1 MGDIQNTDNIESNI
15 DNNNN
20 NNVSLESSSSSQNNN
35 TNTTTTTTTTSVD
48 NLQVGVLSISDQS
61 TPTIETPN
69 QQQQQQQDDNNR
81 GVSNETIKASLDGLK
96 HNSLKTTFPNSTN
109 HQYIDV
115 NTQWITNKLKERES
129 EFTEKRGMSIFLGTW
144 NVNGKKPSE
153 SLDPWLKDPSM
164 SLQPDIYA
172 IGFQELDLTAE
183 ALLLGDTTRSLPW
196 EQHILNTLQGDYV
209 KLLSKQLVG
218 ILLCVYV
225 KKEHKPHI
233 ANVQS
238 DIAAVGIMGMM
249 GNKGGVAI
257 RFSFYNTTICILNSH
272 LNAHMDNVLRRNQDM
287 KDISKNIKFINESS
301 TDHSTI
307 NIFDHDQLFWIGD
320 LNYRIPLPDNEV
332 KEKIK
337 KKDFY
342 NLFLVDQL
350 NQQMKAGAVFEG
362 FQEPPISFAPTYKYD
377 AGTEEYDSSEKKRTP
392 AWCDR
397 ILWKTHKKAENV
409 GILSYKR
416 AELISSDHRP
426 VSASFV
432 IKIKVVIPDSKNRIY
447 QEIVKELDKKE
458 NDSMPDANISTNMV
472 DFETIKFMQPISKQ
486 LIFENIGQVIARFQF
501 IPKLDETILCKP
513 WLKISPL
520 AGMMIPK
527 EKVTIDLTIYVD
539 NLTSGLFNIN
549 NNSTN
554 STNESMDDILILHLE
569 NGKDYFISISGKFQK
584 TCFGNTLDNLVRYP
598 HPIRNNLPI
607 PPEQKKL
614 SIPKELWR
622 IIDYIYYNG
631 LKEEGLFIKSG
642 VTKEMELIRD
652 CLDTAEPFSSIS
664 FSIHSMAETLI
675 RFLESLVEP
684 VIPFNMYQQALDA
697 SSSPLSCKT
706 LVSHLPSVNYNVF
719 FYLISFLIE
728 TLSNQKEND
737 LKPDQ
742 LAIIFSTVLLRPS
755 PQSQLSQFPPDAT
768 TVKKKADLILHFLIS
783 KDLIN

>member
-1 MGDIQNTDNIESNI
+1 MNETQNMENNIETTTLVNST

-20 NNVSLESSSSSQNNN
+20 NNNINNN
-35 TNTTTTTTTTSVD
+35 VVVEPQSNTTTTTTTSVD
-48 NLQVGVLSISDQS
+48 NLQVGTISISDQS
-61 TPTIETPN
+61 TPTTATPN
-69 QQQQQQQDDNNR
+69 QQQQQEDNNR

-96 HNSLKTTFPNSTN
+96 HNSLKTTFPPNSQH

-153 SLDPWLKDPSM
+153 PLDPWLKDPSM

-257 RFSFYNTTICILNSH
+257 RFSFYNTTICIINSH

-287 KDISKNIKFINESS
+287 KDIAKNIKFINES
-301 TDHSTI
+301 DHSTI

-320 LNYRIPLPDNEV
+320 LNYRIPLPDGEV

-472 DFETIKFMQPISKQ
+472 DFETIKFMQPTSRQ
-486 LIFENIGQVIARFQF
+486 LVFENIGQVIARFQF
-501 IPKLDETILCKP
+501 IPKLDEAILCKP

-527 EKVTIDLTIYVD
+527 EKVTIDLTVYVD
-539 NLTSGLFNIN
+539 NLTSGLFNVGG
-549 NNSTN
+549 
-554 STNESMDDILILHLE
+554 ESMDDILILHLE
-569 NGKDYFISISGKFQK
+569 NGKDYFISISGVFQR
-584 TCFGNTLDNLVRYP
+584 TCFGNTLENLVRYP
-598 HPIRNNLPI
+598 HPIRNNIPI

-642 VTKEMELIRD
+642 VTKEMEAIRD
-652 CLDTAEPFSSIS
+652 CLDTAEPFSSIN

-755 PQSQLSQFPPDAT
+755 PQSQLSQIPPDAT

>member
-1 MGDIQNTDNIESNI
+1 MSDVNEVSSITNESIN
-15 DNNNN
+15 
-20 NNVSLESSSSSQNNN
+20 
-35 TNTTTTTTTTSVD
+35 
-48 NLQVGVLSISDQS
+48 
-61 TPTIETPN
+61 N
-69 QQQQQQQDDNNR
+69 QQQQQQQPQPQQPQQQQQPAQSQSSSPPPLPQKPQQIIENGLSSISINDPQSSNPTPPIEDNNR
-81 GVSNETIKASLDGLK
+81 GVSNDAIKASLDGLK
-96 HNSLKTTFPNSTN
+96 HNSLKTSFPTSS
-109 HQYIDV
+109 QFIDV
-115 NTQWITNKLKERES
+115 NAQWIHNKLKEREP
-129 EFTEKRGMSIFLGTW
+129 EFTEKKAMTIFLGTW
-144 NVNGKKPSE
+144 NVNGKKPTE
-153 SLDPWLKDPSM
+153 PLDLWLKDPSM
-164 SLQPDIYA
+164 TLQPDVYA

-196 EQHILNTLQGDYV
+196 EQHILSTLGGDYV

-225 KKEHKPHI
+225 RKEHRQHI
-233 ANVQS
+233 AHVQS

-257 RFSFYNTTICILNSH
+257 RFSFYNTTICIINSH
-272 LNAHMDNVLRRNQDM
+272 LNAHMENVLRRNQDM
-287 KDISKNIKFINESS
+287 KDIAKNIKFVAEEGP
-301 TDHSTI
+301 I

-320 LNYRIPLPDNEV
+320 LNYRIPLPDYEV

-337 KKDFY
+337 KRDFY

-377 AGTEEYDSSEKKRTP
+377 AGTEEYDSSEKRRTP

-397 ILWKTHKKAENV
+397 ILWKTSKKAENV

-416 AELISSDHRP
+416 HELLSSDHRP
-426 VSASFV
+426 VSASFI
-432 IKIKVVIPDSKNRIY
+432 IKFKMVIPEVKNRIY

-472 DFETIKFMQPISKQ
+472 DFETIKFMTPVTKQ
-486 LIFENIGQVIARFQF
+486 LVFENIGQVIARFQF
-501 IPKLDETILCKP
+501 IPKLDESILCKP
-513 WLKISPL
+513 WLKISPI

-539 NLTSGLFNIN
+539 NLTSQAFNVN
-549 NNSTN
+549 G
-554 STNESMDDILILHLE
+554 ESMDDILILHLE
-569 NGKDYFISISGKFQK
+569 NGKDYFISISGNFQR
-584 TCFGNTLDNLVRYP
+584 TCFGNTLENLVRYP
-598 HPIRNNLPI
+598 HPIRNNIPI
-607 PPEQKKL
+607 PQEQKKL
-614 SIPKELWR
+614 SIPKELWK
-622 IIDYIYYNG
+622 IIDYIYNNG

-642 VTKEMELIRD
+642 VTKEMEAIRD
-652 CLDTAEPFSSIS
+652 CLDTAEHFSTIS

-697 SSSPLSCKT
+697 SSTPHSCKQ

-728 TLSNQKEND
+728 VLSHQQENQ
-737 LKPDQ
+737 LTADQ
-742 LAIIFSTVLLRPS
+742 LAIVFSTILLRPS
-755 PQSQLSQFPPDAT
+755 PLSPLSQFPPDANI
-768 TVKKKADLILHFLIS
+768 VKKKADLILHFLIS